1 MSRHPELY
9 QWIDTVVM
17 RFPSLSKPQALGLAL
32 WSFGMVIARSCSLT
46 AVADVLAPL
55 LGQSYNTLRE
65 RLRDTYR
72 EAGAKAGEQRAEL
85 DVTKCWSPW
94 LAWLLDDWR
103 GKQMAIALDATS
115 LGDRFVVLAISV
127 VYRGCAVPVAWKVLK
142 AQEKHA
148 WRPEWQA
155 LLKQFQG
162 LLPEG
167 WMVIVLADRGLYAKW
182 LFEAIVELKWH
193 PFLRVNT
200 QGLFRPENGY
210 HWQPFSCL
218 LPTKGCRWQGRGTA
232 FSSKKNQ
239 LYCTLLGY
247 WGEEHQDPWLILT
260 DLAPECAD
268 ACWYGLRA
276 WIEQGFKCSKRS
288 GWQWQHTRMDDP
300 ARAERLWMAI
310 AIATWWL
317 LSVGG
322 KAEAQA
328 DTPLDIKEPSVPGAV
343 RRRGKRWRMVG
354 IFHRGWSLIIA
365 ALLNHQL
372 LPVEPGRP
380 EAWPR
385 LPGINPASLA
395 ACAVEGAR

>member
-9 QWIDTVVM
+9 QWVDTVVM
-17 RFPSLSKPQALGLAL
+17 RFPSLSMPQALGLAL
-32 WSFGMVIARSCSLT
+32 WSFGMVLARSCSLT

-55 LGQSYNTLRE
+55 MGTSYNTLRE

-72 EAGAKAGEQRAEL
+72 EAGAKAGKKRVEL
-85 DVTKCWSPW
+85 DVTECWAPW
-94 LAWLLDDWR
+94 LAWLLDGWS
-103 GKQMAIALDATS
+103 GQQIAIAMDATS

-142 AQEKHA
+142 AEVKHA
-148 WRPEWQA
+148 WKPEWQA
-155 LLKQFQG
+155 LLKRFQG
-162 LLPEG
+162 LAPKG
-167 WMVIVLADRGLYAKW
+167 WTVIVLADRGLYAKW

-193 PFLRVNT
+193 PFLRVNS
-200 QGLFRPENGY
+200 QGTFRREGWY
-210 HWQPFSCL
+210 QWKPFSYWV
-218 LPTKGCRWQGRGTA
+218 PAKGCRWQGRGIA
-232 FSSKKNQ
+232 FKGKKSQ
-239 LYCTLLGY
+239 LRCTLLGY
-247 WGEEHQDPWLILT
+247 WGEEHQDPWLVLT

-276 WIEQGFKCSKRS
+276 WIEQGFKYSKRS

-322 KAEAQA
+322 EAEAQA
-328 DTPLDIKEPSVPGAV
+328 DTPLDIKILSVPGAV
-343 RRRGKRWRMVG
+343 RRRGKRWRIVG
-354 IFHRGWSLIIA
+354 IFLHGWSLIIA

-372 LPVEPGRP
+372 LPVKPGRP

-385 LPGINPASLA
+385 MPYSYKKSLD
-395 ACAVEGAR
+395 ACRVGSGE